1 MSDLIGEMIGNYRIE
16 ALLGTGG
23 MATVFRGTHMLLNR
37 SVAIKVPHTQ
47 FTAEPGFSERFAHEA
62 KAVAGLDH
70 PNIVSIFDF
79 GKRDDGLLYLV
90 MELISSGSIR
100 RVLQQWGSN
109 PGQRSLALGIDLMCQ
124 AASALNYAHQHG
136 IIHRDIKPDNMLL
149 RAQETGNGNDRSDT
163 LKLTDFGLARLAQD
177 AFSTASGQLLGTP
190 TYMSPEQFQGAD
202 PDERSDIYSLGVV
215 LYEVATGYLPFEI
228 KTLSDAAYKHT
239 SVEPPLPLM
248 VRPDLPPQLGN
259 IILRCLDKRPQ
270 NRFTSAGELL
280 TALQTVLLN
289 LRPLPGLAS
298 GTFSTATIEERR
310 APVGQ
315 PVYTTAFAA
324 PSAPP
329 GWGAPP
335 QANSAPAW
343 IAAPPANISAG
354 WNASPQPSTPPGWG
368 GPSQPGA
375 PSVQPVYSGGSR
387 APWLSVLDHTGQVY
401 QSVEVT
407 GRGVT
412 IGSGN
417 DNDVILN
424 GVEVSHHHMRM
435 DWDGQRVT
443 VTDLGSTYGTI
454 YRDVPLA
461 PFTPQ
466 MWQPGDAIKIS
477 AYWLRLELPALE
489 TTALPADG
497 TMNGF
502 GLMPEPEFY
511 PQPPPEPGRIRV
523 VLTEG
528 ERLSIVPGQSATV
541 KGTIANLGTTVDHFR
556 LSIEGMPRGWLSGTD
571 EEIQLNPGM
580 SAPIELTI
588 RTQRSP
594 AWFAGEYP
602 VTIIA
607 RSRERPQDIG
617 TADALFTILP
627 FTESALS
634 LEPNRVRGRRKAS
647 FTATLRN
654 DGNIAGRYSL
664 TGEDDEK
671 QLAYRFYPQTVDLD
685 PGTYTSVR
693 LTVQG
698 TRNIFGRPLSRYFT
712 VGATSGAVNAAPPA
726 RAEWSQPAILPPWTV
741 FIPVFLV
748 VGLLLLW
755 QLNGPS
761 IDSVTIQPQ
770 QPVAGQP
777 VILTWKVSHTSSV
790 DIRPLLKGLDP
801 KTGNH
806 VFPKGLP
813 NGSSLA
819 LVAHGFLK
827 TTEKQIAVNAVAATP
842 VPTVEPIAPDVSVWD
857 MTPQVVKS
865 GDSVTIRWK
874 VVNAESVELLSST
887 GMDETV
893 ELEGQRTIRV
903 TEQTTFSLNA
913 TNHGKTTKR
922 SQAVTIQATPSP
934 PAAAPAASRPAAIP
948 VFTATPVPGAP
959 PGGAGAPV
967 QPISTPPARTGT
979 IPPQG

>member
-1 MSDLIGEMIGNYRIE
+1 MSDLIGEMIGNYRVE
-16 ALLGTGG
+16 GLLGTGG
-23 MATVFRGTHMLLNR
+23 MATVFRGTHLLLNR
-37 SVAIKVPHTQ
+37 PVAIKVPHSQ
-47 FTAEPGFSERFAHEA
+47 YTAEPGFSERFALEA

-90 MELISSGSIR
+90 MELISTGSIR
-100 RVLQQWGSN
+100 RVLQQWGSA
-109 PGQRSLALGIDLMCQ
+109 PDQRSLATGVDLMCQ
-124 AASALNYAHQHG
+124 AAGALSYAHQRG
-136 IIHRDIKPDNMLL
+136 IVHRDIKPDNMLL
-149 RAQETGNGNDRSDT
+149 RAQETGGGNDRGDI

-190 TYMSPEQFQGAD
+190 TYMSPEQFQGTD
-202 PDERSDIYSLGVV
+202 PDERSDIYSFGVV

-289 LRPLPGLAS
+289 LRSVPGLAS
-298 GTFSTATIEERR
+298 GAFAASAIEERR
-310 APVGQ
+310 TLVPQ
-315 PVYTTAFAA
+315 PTYTTAIVA
-324 PSAPP
+324 PPAPPGPPPGWSAPPQPSQPP

-335 QANSAPAW
+335 QTGFAPGW
-343 IAAPPANISAG
+343 NPPLQPSIPPA
-354 WNASPQPSTPPGWG
+354 QPFYG
-368 GPSQPGA
+368 
-375 PSVQPVYSGGSR
+375 GGSR
-387 APWLSVLDHTGQVY
+387 APQLSVLDHMGQVY
-401 QSVEVT
+401 QTVEVT

-412 IGSGN
+412 VGSGN

-443 VTDLGSTYGTI
+443 VTDLGSTYGTT

-461 PFTPQ
+461 PFSPQ
-466 MWQPGDAIKIS
+466 VWQPGDAIKIS
-477 AYWLRLELPALE
+477 MYWLRLDIPALE
-489 TTALPADG
+489 TVAFPADG

-502 GLMPEPEFY
+502 GLMPQPEQY
-511 PQPPPEPGRIRV
+511 QQPAPEPGRIRI

-528 ERLSIVPGQSATV
+528 AQLAIAPGQSATV
-541 KGTIANLGTTVDHFR
+541 KGTLANLGTTVDHFR
-556 LSIEGMPRGWLSGTD
+556 LSIEGMPRGWFSGTD

-607 RSRERPQDIG
+607 RSRERPQEIG
-617 TADALFTILP
+617 TADALFRILP

-634 LEPNRVRGRRKAS
+634 LEPSRVRGRRKAS
-647 FTATLRN
+647 YTVTLRN
-654 DGNIAGRYSL
+654 DGNLAGRYSL
-664 TGEDDEK
+664 AGEDDEK
-671 QLAYRFYPQTVDLD
+671 QLEYRFFPQTIDLD

-693 LTVQG
+693 LTVRG
-698 TRNIFGRPLSRYFT
+698 TKNIFGRPISRYFT
-712 VGATSGAVNAAPPA
+712 VGATSGAASVAPPA
-726 RAEWSQPAILPPWTV
+726 RAEWSQPAILPPWTA

-755 QLNGPS
+755 QLNGPA

-777 VILTWKVSHTSSV
+777 VILTWKVHRTNRV

-813 NGSSLA
+813 NGSSLT

-827 TTEKQIAVNAVAATP
+827 TTEKQIAVNVTAATP
-842 VPTVEPIAPDVSVWD
+842 VPTAEPVAPDVSVWEV
-857 MTPQVVKS
+857 TPQVVKP

-874 VVNAESVELLSST
+874 VANAESVELLSST

-913 TNHGKTTKR
+913 TNRGKATKR
-922 SQAVTIQATPSP
+922 SQAVTLAVATPS
-934 PAAAPAASRPAAIP
+934 AAVPAASRPAAIP
-948 VFTATPVPGAP
+948 ILTATPAPGAP
-959 PGGAGAPV
+959 PGAGGAPPPV
-967 QPISTPPARTGT
+967 SLPPARTGT

>member
-1 MSDLIGEMIGNYRIE
+1 MSDLIGEMIGNYRVE

-37 SVAIKVPHTQ
+37 PVAIKVPHPQ
-47 FTAEPGFSERFAHEA
+47 FTAEPGFNERFAHEA

-79 GKRDDGLLYLV
+79 GKRDDGLHYLV
-90 MELISSGSIR
+90 MELISAGSIR
-100 RVLQQWGSN
+100 RLLQQWGSN
-109 PGQRSLALGIDLMCQ
+109 PDQRSLAIGIDLMCQ
-124 AASALNYAHQHG
+124 ATSALNYAHHRG

-149 RAQETGNGNDRSDT
+149 RAQEPGSGNDRSET
-163 LKLTDFGLARLAQD
+163 LNLTDFGLARLAQD

-270 NRFTSAGELL
+270 NRFASAGELL

-289 LRPLPGLAS
+289 LRPLPGMAS
-298 GTFSTATIEERR
+298 GTFSTPYVEERR
-310 APVGQ
+310 PPVPQQSYTSALVAP
-315 PVYTTAFAA
+315 PA
-324 PSAPP
+324 PPSMPP
-329 GWGAPP
+329 GWSVPPQTSSPPGWSVPPQPRLTPGWNAPP
-335 QANSAPAW
+335 QQSM
-343 IAAPPANISAG
+343 PPA
-354 WNASPQPSTPPGWG
+354 QPMY
-368 GPSQPGA
+368 A
-375 PSVQPVYSGGSR
+375 GGSR
-387 APWLSVLDHTGQVY
+387 APRLSVLDQTGQVY
-401 QSVEVT
+401 QSLEVT
-407 GRGVT
+407 GRGLT

-417 DNDVILN
+417 DNDVVLS
-424 GVEVSHHHMRM
+424 GVEVSHHHLRM
-435 DWDGQRVT
+435 DWDGQRVA

-454 YRDVPLA
+454 YRDIPLA

-466 MWQPGDAIKIS
+466 PWQPGDAIKVS
-477 AYWLRLELPALE
+477 AYWLRLETPALE
-489 TTALPADG
+489 TMVLPTDG
-497 TMNGF
+497 TINGF
-502 GLMPEPEFY
+502 GPM
-511 PQPPPEPGRIRV
+511 PQPEQYQPPAPVQSRIRI

-528 ERLSIVPGQSATV
+528 AQLSIVPGQSGTV
-541 KGTIANLGTTVDHFR
+541 KGTLANLGTTVDHFR

-571 EEIQLNPGM
+571 QEIQLNPGM
-580 SAPIELTI
+580 SAPIELTV

-607 RSRERPQDIG
+607 RSRERPQEIG

-627 FTESALS
+627 FTESALT
-634 LEPNRVRGRRKAS
+634 LEPNRVRGRRKAAY
-647 FTATLRN
+647 TVTLRN

-664 TGEDDEK
+664 NGEDDEK
-671 QLAYRFYPQTVDLD
+671 QLAYRFTPQTIDLD

-693 LTVQG
+693 LSVTG
-698 TRNIFGRPLSRYFT
+698 ARNVFGRPLSRYFN
-712 VGATSGAVNAAPPA
+712 VAATSAAVNAAPPA
-726 RAEWSQPAILPPWTV
+726 RGEWSQPAILPPWTV

-748 VGLLLLW
+748 AGLLLLW

-761 IDSVTIQPQ
+761 IESVTIQPQ

-777 VILTWKVSHTSSV
+777 VILTWKVHHTSSI
-790 DIRPLLKGLDP
+790 DIQPLLKGLDP
-801 KTGNH
+801 STGNH

-813 NGSSLA
+813 NGSSLT

-827 TTEKQIAVNAVAATP
+827 TTEKQIPISVAQATP
-842 VPTVEPIAPDVSVWD
+842 VPTVEPIAPDVSVWEV
-857 MTPQVVKS
+857 TPQTVKP

-874 VVNAESVELLSST
+874 VGNAESVELLSST

-903 TEQTTFSLNA
+903 TETTTFSLNA

-922 SQAVTIQATPSP
+922 SQAVAIQAASTP
-934 PAAAPAASRPAAIP
+934 AGAPAASRPAGIP
-948 VFTATPVPGAP
+948 IFTATPAPGAP
-959 PGGAGAPV
+959 PGAVSTPV
-967 QPISTPPARTGT
+967 STPPPRTGT
-979 IPPQG
+979 IPPLG

>member
-37 SVAIKVPHTQ
+37 SVAIKVPHPQ
-47 FTAEPGFSERFAHEA
+47 FTAEPGFSERFALEA

-79 GKRDDGLLYLV
+79 GKRDDGILYLV

-109 PGQRSLALGIDLMCQ
+109 PDQRSLAQGIDLMCQ
-124 AASALNYAHQHG
+124 AASALSYAHQHG

-149 RAQETGNGNDRSDT
+149 RAQETGNGTDRSDT

-190 TYMSPEQFQGAD
+190 TYMSPEQFQGTD

-298 GTFSTATIEERR
+298 GTFSSTYVEERR
-310 APVGQ
+310 APVVQ
-315 PVYTTAFAA
+315 PAYTTAFSAPAA
-324 PSAPP
+324 PPSSPPGWNAPPQPSAPP

-335 QANSAPAW
+335 QPSM
-343 IAAPPANISAG
+343 PPAQPIYAG
-354 WNASPQPSTPPGWG
+354 ASQ
-368 GPSQPGA
+368 A
-375 PSVQPVYSGGSR
+375 PR
-387 APWLSVLDHTGQVY
+387 LSVLDHIGQVY

-466 MWQPGDAIKIS
+466 VWQPGDAIKIS
-477 AYWLRLELPALE
+477 AYWLRLEVLAPE
-489 TTALPADG
+489 TMALPADS

-502 GLMPEPEFY
+502 GLMPEPALY
-511 PQPPPEPGRIRV
+511 QQPAPEPGRIRI

-528 ERLSIVPGQSATV
+528 ERLSIAPGQSATI
-541 KGTIANLGTTVDHFR
+541 KGTLANLGTTVDHFR
-556 LSIEGMPRGWLSGTD
+556 LSIEGMPRGWLSGSD

-580 SAPIELTI
+580 SAPIELTV

-607 RSRERPQDIG
+607 RSRERPQEFG
-617 TADALFTILP
+617 TAGALFTILP

-634 LEPNRVRGRRKAS
+634 IEPNRVRGYRKAS

-654 DGNIAGRYSL
+654 DGNVAGRYSL
-664 TGEDDEK
+664 AGEDDEK
-671 QLAYRFYPQTVDLD
+671 QLEYRFFPQTVDLD

-693 LTVQG
+693 LMVRG
-698 TRNIFGRPLSRYFT
+698 TRNIFGRPISRYFS
-712 VGATSGAVNAAPPA
+712 VGATSGAVNAAPPV

-755 QLNGPS
+755 QLNSPT

-813 NGSSLA
+813 NGSALT

-842 VPTVEPIAPDVSVWD
+842 VPTVEPVAPDVSVWEV
-857 MTPQVVKS
+857 TPQVVKP

-874 VVNAESVELLSST
+874 VGNAESVELLSST

-913 TNHGKTTKR
+913 TNHGKVTKR
-922 SQAVTIQATPSP
+922 SQAVTIQAVPT

-948 VFTATPVPGAP
+948 VFTATPAPGAP
-959 PGGAGAPV
+959 PGGAGAPA
-967 QPISTPPARTGT
+967 QPVSTPPARTGT

>member
-1 MSDLIGEMIGNYRIE
+1 MSDLIGETIGNYRIE
-16 ALLGTGG
+16 ALIGTGG
-23 MATVFRGTHMLLNR
+23 MATVFRGTHTLLNR
-37 SVAIKVPHTQ
+37 PVAIKVPHTQ
-47 FTAEPGFSERFAHEA
+47 FTAEPGFNERFTQEA
-62 KAVAGLDH
+62 KAVAGLNH

-90 MELISSGSIR
+90 MELITAGSIR
-100 RVLQQWGSN
+100 RLLQQWSSS
-109 PGQRSLALGIDLMCQ
+109 PDARSLAQGVDLMCQ
-124 AASALNYAHQHG
+124 AASALSYAHTQG

-149 RAQETGNGNDRSDT
+149 RAGEPGGGSERDET

-202 PDERSDIYSLGVV
+202 PDERSDIYSFGVV
-215 LYEVATGYLPFEI
+215 LYEVATGYLPFDI

-270 NRFTSAGELL
+270 NRFTSASELL

-289 LRPLPGLAS
+289 LRPIQGMAS
-298 GTFSTATIEERR
+298 GVFSTAYVEERR
-310 APVGQ
+310 TPVPQ
-315 PVYTTAFAA
+315 PLYTTAIVAPPA
-324 PSAPP
+324 QPSASP
-329 GWGAPP
+329 GWNAPP
-335 QANSAPAW
+335 QPTTTSVW
-343 IAAPPANISAG
+343 DAPPRQSL
-354 WNASPQPSTPPGWG
+354 PP
-368 GPSQPGA
+368 
-375 PSVQPVYSGGSR
+375 VQPPYSGGAR
-387 APWLSVLDHTGQVY
+387 APRLSVLDNMGQVY
-401 QSVEVT
+401 QTLEVT
-407 GRGVT
+407 GRGLT

-417 DNDVILN
+417 DNDVVLN

-466 MWQPGDAIKIS
+466 AWQPGDSIKVS
-477 AYWLRLELPALE
+477 AYWLRLEPAAVE
-489 TTALPADG
+489 TMMLPADAG
-497 TMNGF
+497 RNGF
-502 GLMPEPEFY
+502 GPMPEAEPH
-511 PQPPPEPGRIRV
+511 PQPAPQQNRIRV

-528 ERLSIVPGQSATV
+528 ERLAIAPGQSATV

-556 LSIEGMPRGWLSGTD
+556 ISVEGMPRGWISGAE

-580 SAPIELTI
+580 SSPFALTI

-602 VTIIA
+602 VTIVA
-607 RSRERPQDIG
+607 RSRERPQEIG
-617 TADALFTILP
+617 FADTVFTILP

-634 LEPNRVRGRRKAS
+634 LEPARVRGRRKAS
-647 FTATLRN
+647 YTVTLRN

-671 QLAYRFYPQTVDLD
+671 QLEYRFFPQTVDLD

-698 TRNIFGRPLSRYFT
+698 TRNVFGRPISRYFT

-726 RAEWSQPAILPPWTV
+726 RAEWSQPAILPPWTL
-741 FIPVFLV
+741 FIPVFLI
-748 VGLLLLW
+748 VGLLIVL
-755 QLNGPS
+755 QLTSPA

-777 VILTWKVSHTSSV
+777 VILTWKVRHTNSI
-790 DIRPLLKGLDP
+790 DISPLLKGLDP
-801 KTGNH
+801 KSGNH
-806 VFPKGLP
+806 VFPKGFP
-813 NGSSLA
+813 NGQPLT
-819 LVAHGFLK
+819 LVAHGFLFK
-827 TTEKQIAVNAVAATP
+827 KAEKQIAINVTAATP
-842 VPTVEPIAPDVSVWD
+842 VPTVEPVAPDVSVWD
-857 MTPQVVKS
+857 VTPQTVKA
-865 GDSVTIRWK
+865 GDSVTVRWK
-874 VVNAESVELLSST
+874 VGNAESVELLSST

-903 TEQTTFSLNA
+903 TEATTFSLNA
-913 TNHGKTTKR
+913 TNHGKVTKR
-922 SQAVTIQATPSP
+922 SQAVAIQATPTP
-934 PAAAPAASRPAAIP
+934 PTAAPAGARPGGIP

-959 PGGAGAPV
+959 PGAPGSA
-967 QPISTPPARTGT
+967 PLPASLPPARTGT
-979 IPPQG
+979 IPPRG